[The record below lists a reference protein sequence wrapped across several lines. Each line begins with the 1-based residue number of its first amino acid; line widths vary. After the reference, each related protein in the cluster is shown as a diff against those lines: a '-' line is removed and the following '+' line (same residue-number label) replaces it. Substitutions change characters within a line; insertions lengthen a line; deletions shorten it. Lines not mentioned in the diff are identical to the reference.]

1 MTPGPRERLLG
12 GTITL
17 VREHGVAGTG
27 LTELLERSRTARGS
41 IYQHFP
47 GGKTELVHAATLAA
61 GRWVTRRITQTS
73 ALYSTTAVLT
83 AIIDTTKSTIKNE
96 KFNLGCPIVAAAV
109 SDEASI
115 RKAAASVF
123 AEWRNAL
130 SEVMTTSGVPAE
142 HADSFADFAI
152 SAIEGALIQARAAG
166 SNEPMD
172 NAATYLNALADTVSR
187 SS

>member
-1 MTPGPRERLLG
+1 MTPGPRERLLA

-27 LTELLERSRTARGS
+27 LAELLKHSRTARGS

-47 GGKTELVHAATLAA
+47 AGKTELVHAATLAA
-61 GRWVTRRITQTS
+61 GGWVTRRITQTG
-73 ALYSTTAVLT
+73 ALDSPAAILT
-83 AIIDTTKSTIKNE
+83 AIVETTKATLRAE
-96 KFNLGCPIVAAAV
+96 KFSLGCPVVAAAI

-115 RKAAASVF
+115 RTAAAIVF
-123 AEWRNAL
+123 ADWRNAL
-130 SEVMTTSGVPAE
+130 RDAMATSGLPSV

-166 SNEPMD
+166 NNQPLD
-172 NAATYLNALADTVSR
+172 NAATYLNALAHTLTR
-187 SS
+187 SA